1 MQPILPIT
9 VRPLTQEQREQNR
22 QLLTSLVEQAG
33 LARVLTTLAGLCE
46 EKAAAL
52 ENDGCMVRSDRCYR
66 VATELDSLSAY
77 LQE

>member
-1 MQPILPIT
+1 MTFLPIT
-9 VRPLTQEQREQNR
+9 VHPVSAEEREQNR
-22 QLLTSLVEQAG
+22 QLLVKLVEQAG
-33 LARVLTTLAGLCE
+33 LASVLTTLAGLCE

-52 ENDGCMVRSDRCYR
+52 EDAGRMVRSDRCYR